1 MKSERRHELQ
11 KNELADRLARGIES
25 TRSFLPAILGGL
37 VIVAIAAIGWGV
49 YSGYSK
55 SQSSA
60 AWTEFYFNLTGGDAD
75 SFIDLA
81 DEHPGSAA
89 AGWARQFAG
98 DNYLQRGIGSM
109 YSNRAEAKEFLGKAI
124 DAFEEVDQ
132 GASNPELR
140 AKALLGLAQAHESLG
155 ETDKAASY
163 YQQLA
168 KVATQPGLIREANQ
182 RLAFVAS
189 DSGKSF
195 YAWFSQLDPK
205 PDAPIQLPSDMLL
218 PPTTPD
224 LQFGPSDTELNSAL
238 GPVLTDPAGTAEED
252 AIPIEPSSPPS
263 LPAAGSVPALP
274 AAGSVPALQPA
285 GGDATA
291 PAAEEEKPATGEPAL
306 PAASEAPATS
316 ETPAATDEEAKP

>member
-11 KNELADRLARGIES
+11 KNVLADRLASGIES

-37 VIVAIAAIGWGV
+37 VIAAIGAIGWGL
-49 YSGYSK
+49 YSGYK
-55 SQSSA
+55 QSQASA

-75 SFIDLA
+75 SFVDLA

-98 DNYLQRGIGSM
+98 DNYLQRGIGLM
-109 YSNRAEAKEFLGKAI
+109 YSNRAESKELLGKAI
-124 DAFEEVDQ
+124 GAFEEVEQ

-140 AKALLGLAQAHESLG
+140 SKALLGLAQAHESLG
-155 ETDKAASY
+155 ETDKAASF

-182 RLAFVAS
+182 RLAFVTS

-195 YAWFSQLDPK
+195 YSWFSQLDPK
-205 PDAPIQLPSDMLL
+205 PDAPITLPSDMLL
-218 PPTTPD
+218 PPATPD
-224 LQFGPSDTELNSAL
+224 LQFGPSDTELNSSLLPATT
-238 GPVLTDPAGTAEED
+238 PPAGTADED
-252 AIPIEPSSPPS
+252 NIPLDTSSAPD

-274 AAGSVPALQPA
+274 PTEEG
-285 GGDATA
+285 ATA
-291 PAAEEEKPATGEPAL
+291 PPAEEEPATGELELPPAD
-306 PAASEAPATS
+306 
-316 ETPAATDEEAKP
+316 ETPAAAADDVPATTDEEAKP